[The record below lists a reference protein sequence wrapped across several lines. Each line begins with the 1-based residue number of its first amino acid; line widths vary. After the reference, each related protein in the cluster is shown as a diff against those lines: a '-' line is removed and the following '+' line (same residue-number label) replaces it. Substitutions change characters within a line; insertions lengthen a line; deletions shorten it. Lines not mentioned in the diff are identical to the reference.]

1 MNIKKHIK
9 RAVDQFMENM
19 GWMRISD
26 HEKFRFSCEE
36 FAKDYLDASSG
47 LTIGSE
53 SGFINGGEMY
63 ATAVV
68 IGSNVRL
75 SSTALMNGGVVAPWV
90 KNFVA
95 MSCRSEKPVEPKN
108 CRALVRLPNG
118 KPLFKGESSIHVE
131 ANK

>member
-1 MNIKKHIK
+1 MKIMKLLKKF
-9 RAVDQFMENM
+9 ADQLLENL
-19 GWMRISD
+19 GLMRISD
-26 HEKFRFSCEE
+26 HEKFRLSCEE

-53 SGFINGGEMY
+53 SGFISGGEMH

-75 SSTALMNGGVVAPWV
+75 SSITLMNGVVVAPWA

-95 MSCRSEKPVEPKN
+95 MSCRSDKPVKSKN
-108 CRALVRLPNG
+108 CRALIRLSNG
-118 KPLFKGESSIHVE
+118 KPLFKGESLIHVE
-131 ANK
+131 TGK